1 MTEAGVSGGSEAGA
15 ERVPGSGSR
24 GTGRAAA
31 GMGAATALSRG
42 IGFIRILTIAAV
54 LGTTYLGNAYQ
65 SSNAVSNIVFE
76 LLAAGALSAVL
87 VPTFTNLFERNDTEE
102 VERLTGALLGVALLA
117 LGLVVVAGEILAP
130 QIARLLT
137 SGVADSR
144 IASAQQE
151 LSVFLLRFM
160 LPQILLYAFGAI
172 AVGVLYAQRRFVVPS
187 LAPIA
192 LTVVVVIGMLLFR
205 IQVGPGDPGL
215 ILDPRAKYTLALTAT
230 LAVLAFVS
238 MPCIAMIR
246 SGVRPRI
253 HIPRSEP
260 VFNAL
265 LRLSGWAVFQ
275 HSAVGILLGVTIVL
289 GNGVKGGVLAHQVA
303 FVFFMAPYAVLA
315 QPIHTTILPEIS
327 LDAANGDS
335 AGFSSAARW
344 AVDSM
349 ALLVFPVAALMIALA
364 PPLMRAV
371 AFGNAAGTASVG
383 LLATAVASLAVGLV
397 PYAVF
402 LFFARA
408 SYALGNSRLPA
419 LVAITSAVFAATAM
433 TIIAPHAHGNARIA
447 VLGLGHTGCYLL
459 ASGWLAVVLGR
470 RGNSSMVP
478 LTVVRSLLMSV
489 AIGVATWLIS
499 GAIDPHGRIACF
511 LVVGGLS
518 IIGGAAYIVG
528 VRLLGAHITLNPRG
542 WVGNPTI
549 ESAHR

>member
-1 MTEAGVSGGSEAGA
+1 MTQAGGTGIPEPG
-15 ERVPGSGSR
+15 ETPGSGPESR

-65 SSNAVSNIVFE
+65 SSNAVSNILFE

-87 VPTFTNLFERNDTEE
+87 VPTFTNLFARNEREE
-102 VERLTGALLGVALLA
+102 VERLAGALLGVALLV
-117 LGLVVVAGEILAP
+117 LGAVVIAGEILAP
-130 QIARLLT
+130 QIARVLT
-137 SGVADSR
+137 SGISDPKT
-144 IASAQQE
+144 ASAQQE
-151 LSVFLLRFM
+151 LSVFLLRFI
-160 LPQILLYAFGAI
+160 LPQILLYAFGAV
-172 AVGVLYAQRRFVVPS
+172 AVGVLYAQRRFIVPS

-205 IQVGPGDPGL
+205 AQVGPGDPGL
-215 ILDPRAKYTLALTAT
+215 VLEASARWTLGLTAT
-230 LAVLAFVS
+230 LAVLAFVA
-238 MPCIAMIR
+238 MPCIAMLR

-289 GNGVKGGVLAHQVA
+289 GNAVKGGALAYQVA

-327 LDAANGDS
+327 LDAANGDLV
-335 AGFSSAARW
+335 GFARAARW

-349 ALLVFPVAALMIALA
+349 ALLVLPVAAMMIALA
-364 PPLMRAV
+364 PPLMTAV
-371 AFGNAAGTASVG
+371 AFGNATGAISVG
-383 LLATAVASLAVGLV
+383 LLATSVASLAVGLL

-408 SYALGNSRLPA
+408 SYALGDSRLPA
-419 LVAITSAVFAATAM
+419 IVAITSALIAGTVM
-433 TIIAPHAHGNARIA
+433 TIVAPHTQGNARIA
-447 VLGLGHTGCYLL
+447 VLGLGHTGAYVL
-459 ASGWLAVVLGR
+459 ASVWLAVALAR
-470 RGNSSMVP
+470 RSRCSMVP
-478 LTVVRSLLMSV
+478 LTVLRSLAVAVVVGASV
-489 AIGVATWLIS
+489 WLVS
-499 GAIDPHGRIACF
+499 EAIDPRGRVAC
-511 LVVGGLS
+511 LALVGGLS
-518 IIGGAAYIVG
+518 LIGVGAYALG
-528 VRLLGAHITLNPRG
+528 VRLLGANITLNPRG
-542 WVGNPTI
+542 WVGSPTI
-549 ESAHR
+549 ESARG

>member
-1 MTEAGVSGGSEAGA
+1 MTQAGGPGTLDPGSD
-15 ERVPGSGSR
+15 SGSR

-42 IGFIRILTIAAV
+42 IGFIRVLTIAAV

-87 VPTFTNLFERNDTEE
+87 VPTFTNLFERNEREE
-102 VERLTGALLGVALLA
+102 VERLAGALLGVALVV
-117 LGLVVVAGEILAP
+117 LGAVVIAGEILAP

-137 SGVADSR
+137 SGITDPKV
-144 IASAQQE
+144 ASAQQG
-151 LSVFLLRFM
+151 LSVFLLRFI
-160 LPQILLYAFGAI
+160 LPQILLYAFGAV

-192 LTVVVVIGMLLFR
+192 LTVVVVVGMLLFR

-215 ILDPRAKYTLALTAT
+215 VLETSARWTLGLTAT
-230 LAVLAFVS
+230 LAVLAFVA

-246 SGVRPRI
+246 GGVKPRI

-289 GNGVKGGVLAHQVA
+289 GNAVEGGALAYQVA

-327 LDAANGDS
+327 LDASNGDFVR
-335 AGFSSAARW
+335 FSRAARW

-349 ALLVFPVAALMIALA
+349 ALLVLPVAAMMIALA
-364 PPLMRAV
+364 SPLMRGV
-371 AFGNAAGTASVG
+371 AFGNAAGATSVG
-383 LLATAVASLAVGLV
+383 LLATAVASLAVGLL

-408 SYALGNSRLPA
+408 SYALGDSRLPA
-419 LVAITSAVFAATAM
+419 IVAITCALIAGTVM

-447 VLGLGHTGCYLL
+447 VLGLGHTGAYVL
-459 ASGWLAVVLGR
+459 ASVWLGVVLGR
-470 RGNSSMVP
+470 RGGSSMVP
-478 LTVVRSLLMSV
+478 LTVLRSLSV
-489 AIGVATWLIS
+489 AVVIGASSWMVSTAV
-499 GAIDPHGRIACF
+499 DPHGRIACLA
-511 LVVGGLS
+511 LVAGLSVIGGL
-518 IIGGAAYIVG
+518 GYLVG
-528 VRLLGAHITLNPRG
+528 VRLMGANITLNPRG
-542 WVGNPTI
+542 WLGNPTI
-549 ESAHR
+549 ESARR

>member
-1 MTEAGVSGGSEAGA
+1 MTQAGGPGTRDPGSD
-15 ERVPGSGSR
+15 SGSR

-65 SSNAVSNIVFE
+65 SSHAVSNIVFE

-87 VPTFTNLFERNDTEE
+87 VTTFTNLFEQNDRVE
-102 VERLTGALLGVALLA
+102 VERLTGALLGVALLG
-117 LGLVVVAGEILAP
+117 LGAVVVAGEILAP

-137 SGVADSR
+137 SGVADPR
-144 IASAQQE
+144 IASAQQG
-151 LSVFLLRFM
+151 LSVFLLRFI
-160 LPQILLYAFGAI
+160 LPQILLYAFGAV

-192 LTVVVVIGMLLFR
+192 LTVVVVVGMLLFR

-215 ILDPRAKYTLALTAT
+215 VLDSRAKLTLGLTAT
-230 LAVLAFVS
+230 LAVLAFVA
-238 MPCIAMIR
+238 MPCVAMLR

-289 GNGVKGGVLAHQVA
+289 GNAVKGGVLAYQVA

-335 AGFSSAARW
+335 ARFSSAARW

-364 PPLMRAV
+364 PPLMRGV
-371 AFGNAAGTASVG
+371 AFGNAAGTVSVG

-419 LVAITSAVFAATAM
+419 LVAITTAIFAATVMA
-433 TIIAPHAHGNARIA
+433 IIAPHAHGNARIA
-447 VLGLGHTGCYLL
+447 VLGLGHTGAYVL
-459 ASGWLAVVLGR
+459 ASTWLAVVLGR

-478 LTVVRSLLMSV
+478 VTVLRSLVV
-489 AIGVATWLIS
+489 AVAVGVAAWLIS
-499 GAIDPHGRIACF
+499 DSIDPRGRIGSLL
-511 LVVGGLS
+511 LVAGLS
-518 IIGGAAYIVG
+518 ILGGGAYIVG
-528 VRLLGAHITLNPRG
+528 VRLLGSSITLNPRG
-542 WVGNPTI
+542 WIGNPTI
-549 ESAHR
+549 ESARG